1 MVRKDELNMVKT
13 YRVGLIVPYTQ
24 PEMAR
29 QARHDEEA
37 LHSAF
42 THPLRRT
49 LLRLCLEAK
58 EPLSPKGLSRMGDYR
73 LSNVSYHVRVLAE
86 CGALEI
92 VSERPVRG
100 STEHFY
106 EVTPLVKETSWIR
119 SALGLTGKG

>member
-1 MVRKDELNMVKT
+1 MVKT

-24 PEMAR
+24 PGMAR
-29 QARHDEEA
+29 KARHDEED

-49 LLRLCLEAK
+49 LLKMCLEAK
-58 EPLSPKGLSRMGDYR
+58 EPLSPNRLSRMGGFQ
-73 LSNVSYHVRVLAE
+73 LPNVSYHVRVLAG

-92 VSERPVRG
+92 VAERPVRG
-100 STEHFY
+100 SAEHFY

-119 SALGLTGKG
+119 AALGVTAKG

>member
-1 MVRKDELNMVKT
+1 MVKT

-24 PEMAR
+24 LAMER
-29 QARHDEEA
+29 KSKNGDEA

-42 THPLRRT
+42 AHPLRRDI
-49 LLRLCLEAK
+49 LKFCLEAK
-58 EPLSPKGLSRMGDYR
+58 EPLSPKALSVRANHR

-92 VSERPVRG
+92 VAEQPVRG

-106 EVTPLVKETSWIR
+106 EVTPLVKKSSWIR
-119 SALGLTGKG
+119 VVLRLPS

>member
-1 MVRKDELNMVKT
+1 MVKT

-24 PEMAR
+24 PGMAR
-29 QARHDEEA
+29 KAKHGDEA
-37 LHSAF
+37 LHAAF

-49 LLRLCLEAK
+49 LLSLCLEAE
-58 EPLSPKGLSRMGDYR
+58 EPLSPKALSRLADYP

-92 VSERPVRG
+92 VAERPVRG

-119 SALGLTGKG
+119 TALGLTAKG